1 MTITIAICA
10 IVVASRASHSERKS
24 GMRRGSGS
32 QLTGAALGKPSR
44 YGNL

>member
-1 MTITIAICA
+1 MTIAICA
-10 IVVASRASHSERKS
+10 IVVANLASHNDRKS

-44 YGNL
+44 HRNL